1 MKWKKRIVIWI
12 VFSLSMQ
19 CLGLFYIN
27 NYLLATDTKV
37 VTKKVV
43 ENKSEQAKTIDITVP
58 EKAET
63 VLVSYDAKY
72 LTYYEK
78 EELKLVN
85 SSDGKIK
92 TIEAED
98 GAKISFSEW
107 LPDRNR
113 ILLVE
118 KKSDSESS
126 NLVLYSYDVKKAVKV
141 KVKELAWS
149 GINSEV
155 ENIQLS
161 TLTGVIYIE
170 VSNKGTRVVGSSSSS
185 SSSIYRIDRMGDIT
199 KINTIPKLVSNIAV
213 LRSEDKLLY
222 EGSVYN
228 KIYATNTDKNISH
241 KNISIQGTEK
251 LTLIGAQNDE
261 VYLGELQDNLI
272 SKIYYGK
279 TSQDTS
285 QWKVLDLQNSSE
297 IKDLFI
303 SSDGKAYQNDSLKGV
318 IKEIDSGIETS
329 YKGELSQLYTKG
341 LVSIV
346 NNKVSFVPFK

>member
-43 ENKSEQAKTIDITVP
+43 EDKSEKAKTIDITVP
-58 EKAET
+58 EEAET

-72 LTYYEK
+72 LSYYEK

-85 SSDGKIK
+85 CSDGKIK
-92 TIEAED
+92 NIEAED
-98 GAKISFSEW
+98 GSKITFSEW

-113 ILLVE
+113 ILIVE

-126 NLVLYSYDVKKAVKV
+126 NLVLYSYDVKKTEKV
-141 KVKELAWS
+141 KVKELDWS
-149 GINSEV
+149 GISSDV

-161 TLTGVIYIE
+161 TLTGVIYIQ
-170 VSNKGTRVVGSSSSS
+170 VSNNATS
-185 SSSIYRIDRMGDIT
+185 SSSIYRIDRMGDTT
-199 KINTIPKLVSNIAV
+199 KINTIPKLVGNIAV

-228 KIYATNTDKNISH
+228 KIYATNSDKNISH
-241 KNISIQGTEK
+241 KSISFQGAEK

-261 VYLGELQDNLI
+261 VYIGELQDNLI

-285 QWKVLDLQNSSE
+285 QWKILDLQKASE

-303 SSDGKAYQNDSLKGV
+303 SSDGKAYQNDSLRGV

-341 LVSIV
+341 IVSIV
-346 NNKVSFVPFK
+346 DNKVSFVPFK